1 MTTPVFGLSLIDC
14 PMRTKRETG
23 VVMAYC
29 PQLTRHLSPTITT
42 IIPTTNYTRRGLT
55 RRTTHCPLCHYP
67 LDTPACYYHIC
78 PLLSYI
84 PMHWTWSYQ
93 ANDTVFPVPL
103 PTQYTPPVF
112 ITCASTSLVNV
123 LGVIAVFLFVP
134 LSPLVRAVLI
144 HLTPSPTRRR
154 PSRPS
159 TPGKIYPTR
168 HLYEISGGMTK
179 LT

>member
-112 ITCASTSLVNV
+112 ITCASTSHRQCARCYCCFFIRTIEPLGTCCANPSYSKSHTASAISSVNT
-123 LGVIAVFLFVP
+123 G
-134 LSPLVRAVLI
+134 
-144 HLTPSPTRRR
+144 
-154 PSRPS
+154 
-159 TPGKIYPTR
+159 
-168 HLYEISGGMTK
+168 
-179 LT
+179 